1 MAIDIKD
8 NKRFYCHNC
17 TLRSRQIFLESCFA
31 TNCDKSDLA
40 SLSCLNFSFRVKYFV
55 GFVLISVGREGGGQK
70 SQPPSSISFGLKTNQ
85 KTFLS

>member
-17 TLRSRQIFLESCFA
+17 TLRSRQIFLEFWFA

-40 SLSCLNFSFRVKYFV
+40 SLSCLNFSFWVKYLV
-55 GFVLISVGREGGGQK
+55 GFVFISVGRGDQK
-70 SQPPSSISFGLKTNQ
+70 SQPPGSISLGLKTNQ
-85 KTFLS
+85 KAFLS